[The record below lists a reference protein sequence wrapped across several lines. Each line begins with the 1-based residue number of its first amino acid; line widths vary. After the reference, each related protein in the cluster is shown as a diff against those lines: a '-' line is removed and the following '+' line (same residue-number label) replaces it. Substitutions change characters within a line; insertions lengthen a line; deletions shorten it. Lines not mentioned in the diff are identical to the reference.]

1 MTFLIYTQAI
11 AIQPKMF
18 KFLNQCFARLRFWKS
33 VSSKT
38 AVAPSRRFR
47 ESETLFQNQS
57 HAKHWFKNLNIL
69 VSWHTF
75 WQKKRETGN
84 VGPLYI
90 DHACPIQDLTSH
102 FFAAT
107 LALHQASELGYQ
119 LQKQAYCFHL
129 SKRLLYI

>member
-1 MTFLIYTQAI
+1 MIFFQFFSHLAHLALQNLNKDYVIFSYFRKFVAKSDQKRKMGCYLQVALTFSIYTQAI
-11 AIQPKMF
+11 SIQP
-18 KFLNQCFARLRFWKS
+18 
-33 VSSKT
+33 
-38 AVAPSRRFR
+38 
-47 ESETLFQNQS
+47 SELTY
-57 HAKHWFKNLNIL
+57 IL
-69 VSWHTF
+69 A
-75 WQKKRETGN
+75 QKKRETGN

-129 SKRLLYI
+129 SKRLIYI